1 LEREEVHVPRNA
13 PTIYEVARR
22 AGVSIATVSR
32 VQRGSPAVSE
42 ETRRR
47 VLQAIEEVGYR
58 PSHVARSLAEGRRNA
73 VAVVFPNLSGPY
85 YSEVIL
91 GFEQEVVAAGQSVLI
106 LSTHGRPAS
115 HLVVDELAGKVD
127 GMLLFSRT
135 VSDDV
140 VRRLHD
146 AGLPLVLLA
155 RPAVAGVDTVKS
167 ENRAAAAR
175 LTAHLHGHGYRRILF
190 LGDAASS
197 PDTGERWSGF
207 VDAHRRARL
216 SDPPQP
222 VPCSF
227 REAEGYAAAA
237 AILDRED
244 RPEALFCAN
253 DEIALGAYAA
263 AQERGLRIPAD
274 LAVTGWDDIP
284 MARYLSP
291 PLTTV
296 HQPMRSL
303 GARAAQLLL
312 ERIAGRRTDAITVVL
327 PTRLVLRASC
337 GCPSGGAVQE
347 A

>member
-1 LEREEVHVPRNA
+1 MRRTI
-13 PTIYEVARR
+13 PTIHEVARR

-32 VQRGSPAVSE
+32 VQRGSPSVSE

-47 VLQAIEEVGYR
+47 VLRAIEEVGYR
-58 PSHVARSLAEGRRNA
+58 PSHVARSLAEGRRGA

-115 HLVVDELAGKVD
+115 RLVVDELVSKVD

-135 VSDDV
+135 VPDEAV
-140 VRRLHD
+140 GWLH
-146 AGLPLVLLA
+146 ARGVPVVLLA
-155 RPAVAGVDTVKS
+155 RPAVPGVDTVKS
-167 ENRAAAAR
+167 ENREAAVR
-175 LTAHLHGHGYRRILF
+175 LTAHLHSHGYRRILF
-190 LGDAASS
+190 LGDAVSS
-197 PDTGERWSGF
+197 PDTAERWAGF
-207 VDAHRRARL
+207 VEAHRRAGL
-216 SDPPQP
+216 ADPPQP

-227 REAEGYAAAA
+227 REIEGYSAAAA
-237 AILDRED
+237 VLDRPD
-244 RPEALFCAN
+244 RPDALFCAN

-263 AQERGLRIPAD
+263 LQERGLRIPAD

-291 PLTTV
+291 PLSTV

-312 ERIAGRRTDAITVVL
+312 ERIAGQRTEASTVVL

-337 GCPSGGAVQE
+337 GCSAGGGTVKE